1 MNSAE
6 IRFAVS
12 EIFARERK
20 QVRSAGNGVVMGEVR
35 KTITVSLS
43 RLMNSACASQIRP
56 RLDSPSLRNARTD
69 GHTGR
74 QTDRQTDRQIPDVE
88 LLEARKGK
96 ICFYFFLL
104 MSETFSERE
113 NCPVRSCLFEGSL
126 QRVLNHI
133 RQSHNSD
140 DLPHCFVTRLG
151 LQRCQFCQKWF
162 AKLTQHLVQCK
173 VCSKSSKERP
183 TVVSQSVSVS
193 SPTPD
198 VDVAV
203 ATDANDIKL
212 GLISSTCTSLE
223 SAAWQYV

>member
-1 MNSAE
+1 MFYLESKA
-6 IRFAVS
+6 
-12 EIFARERK
+12 
-20 QVRSAGNGVVMGEVR
+20 
-35 KTITVSLS
+35 
-43 RLMNSACASQIRP
+43 
-56 RLDSPSLRNARTD
+56 
-69 GHTGR
+69 
-74 QTDRQTDRQIPDVE
+74 TDRQTETDIPDVE
-88 LLEARKGK
+88 RLQARKGK

-140 DLPHCFVTRLG
+140 DLPHCFVTHLG
-151 LQRCQFCQKWF
+151 FQCCQFCQEWF

-173 VCSKSSKERP
+173 VCLKSSKEKP
-183 TVVSQSVSVS
+183 TVVSQSVLIS

-203 ATDANDIKL
+203 ATDANDIKP
-212 GLISSTCTSLE
+212 GPISSTCTRRWNLRHDNMFE
-223 SAAWQYV
+223 EYP